1 LIEKKLMQG
10 KFFIDSNICLYLF
23 DKDKEKAGI
32 AEKLFI
38 NGAVISTQVL
48 AEITNVLVKKFTF
61 SKKDAVETIRFIKNK
76 VDVQPV
82 TSEVIEIASGIFI
95 RYGFSFFDSMIIAS
109 ALNAGCSI
117 LYTEDLHAKQVFDKK
132 LTVINPFVK

>member
-1 LIEKKLMQG
+1 MIEKKLMQG